1 MIVAEEIY
9 SLTPLERDIWWLC
22 CHIGLSQ
29 RVAGSLLGVTQPS
42 VCSQVQKVIA
52 RINSM
57 SRFPHVEDEEV
68 KDVLKG
74 IGASSEMID
83 ATVLYFRLNQQ
94 TAVADAMGRTQGG
107 VRHVLTKVMRRLENS
122 LASTDE
128 GKTVSPYLSNCDGA
142 KTLPL
147 YRIYSALHLRLVE
160 KVKILP
166 NRRLDH
172 SHSIKTVS
180 LDEKVSFSGG
190 PVPGGE
196 IRIEEGDLEGLPM
209 RVMGRIL
216 DGDMWA
222 LYCQVPL
229 HSMDLRIIAPLYP
242 CE

>member
-29 RVAGSLLGVTQPS
+29 RVAGTILGVTQPS
-42 VCSQVQKVIA
+42 VCSQVKKVIA
-52 RINSM
+52 RIKSM

-68 KDVLKG
+68 KDVLKD
-74 IGASSEMID
+74 IGASSDMIE
-83 ATVLYFRLNQQ
+83 ATVLYFRLSQQ

-107 VRHVLTKVMRRLENS
+107 VRHLLTKVMRRLEDS
-122 LASTDE
+122 LANTEE
-128 GKTVSPYLSNCDGA
+128 GKTVTPYLPNCDGA

-147 YRIYSALHLRLVE
+147 YRIYSALHLRLVD
-160 KVKILP
+160 KVKGLP
-166 NRRLDH
+166 NRRLDR
-172 SHSIKTVS
+172 SHTIKTVA
-180 LDEKVSFSGG
+180 LDGTVRFSGG

-216 DGDMWA
+216 EGNMWA
-222 LYCQVPL
+222 LYCQIPL
-229 HSMDLRIIAPLYP
+229 HSLDLRISVPLYP